1 MKLITTTAIALVA
14 ALPATVAQAQGY
26 GSSAPQP
33 SQGTQTESRS
43 EQPTQKQAGP
53 QIKPSQKALKAL
65 IDLQTAVKAN
75 DTASIPAKVAAAQ
88 AVASTPEDHYLLAQL
103 QLQAAVK
110 ANDMNTAATA
120 LAAMQA
126 SGVGSKADLANVY
139 NGLGGSFYNA
149 KQYDKAADA
158 FSHAVALNPSDIKSQ
173 ELIGESYLA
182 AGNKAQ
188 AAAAFQRAIQMQTA
202 AGQKPEEALIKRAV
216 AVAYDQQSPSS
227 VELARQ
233 WVAAYP
239 SASSWSDSIAIY
251 RNLNHP
257 DTESTID
264 LYRLMALTGS
274 LTGPQWAQ
282 YARAEAE
289 LGNFNEAQAAYD
301 AGVAAKLITPTSSE
315 YSDLTTGL
323 KAKPKATAA
332 DLEAATKSAVSGMAL
347 LRIGD
352 RYYAMGNYAK
362 AVELYKMAM
371 SKPGVDAAVVNLHIG
386 MALAKAGDKAGATA
400 AFNAV
405 TGPRAEIAKF
415 WLTYLN
421 QKA

>member
-1 MKLITTTAIALVA
+1 
-14 ALPATVAQAQGY
+14 
-26 GSSAPQP
+26 
-33 SQGTQTESRS
+33 
-43 EQPTQKQAGP
+43 
-53 QIKPSQKALKAL
+53 
-65 IDLQTAVKAN
+65 
-75 DTASIPAKVAAAQ
+75 
-88 AVASTPEDHYLLAQL
+88 
-103 QLQAAVK
+103 
-110 ANDMNTAATA
+110 
-120 LAAMQA
+120 MQA
-126 SGVGSKADLANVY
+126 SGVGSKADLATVY
-139 NGLGGSFYNA
+139 NGLGGSFYTA

-158 FSHAVALNPSDIKSQ
+158 FARAVALNPSDIKSQ

-182 AGNKAQ
+182 AGQKAQ

-202 AGQKPEEALIKRAV
+202 AGQKPEETLLKRTLAI
-216 AVAYDQQSPSS
+216 AYDQQAPNS

-239 SASSWSDSIAIY
+239 SPASWSDSIAIY

-264 LYRLMALTGS
+264 LYRLMALTNS

-289 LGNFNEAQAAYD
+289 FGNFNEAQAAYD
-301 AGVAAKLITPTSSE
+301 AGVAAKLINPASSE
-315 YSDLTTGL
+315 YSDLATGL
-323 KAKPKATAA
+323 KTKPKATAA
-332 DLEAATKSAVSGMAL
+332 DLAAATKTAVSGMAL

-352 RYYAMGNYAK
+352 RYYAMGDYAK

-371 SKPGVDAAVVNLHIG
+371 GKPGVDAAVANLHVG
-386 MALAKAGDKAGATA
+386 MALARAGDKAGATA

-405 TGPRAEIAKF
+405 SGPRADIAKF
-415 WLTYLN
+415 WLLYLN